1 MMNDRINRN
10 CPGRFQPVGL
20 FFIYA
25 VIGCVLAC
33 IAVAQSNRTR
43 PTPLSDQVI
52 VDPEHPQWLKR
63 QGGSHLFLCGP
74 GDPEGFLYRGKR
86 NQDGTRDG
94 DQMRIIDNLARHG
107 GNTLY
112 LIAVR
117 THGGDAWKDKRDDP
131 AVYPDDLHNP
141 WFEQD
146 PKKGL
151 NEAILKQWDA
161 WLTELDRHKI
171 VVFFFIFDDAIDVT
185 KQFGWALDAQGN
197 LHPEEKVFVQS
208 LVNRFEHHRN
218 LVWCVME
225 EGQEIGADWQ
235 RHISKIAE
243 AIREADDHRHPI
255 ASHQLGG
262 NVFFHADDPNI
273 DQFAIQTRGD
283 RVVTRE
289 TFHEWLV
296 EAWRNSAGRYGLNMS
311 EDMHHHQLCES
322 GDRAGV
328 RQRNWAAAMAGTYI
342 MVFGIDG
349 ARTPAE
355 WMQDCRR
362 LQQFFES
369 TDFYRMGNA
378 DELNHGETEFVLA
391 APGRSYIIYSAGAK
405 KSLGLKSLPAGEY
418 DLRWFDCVTGQRIE
432 QIGLR
437 LGRGDQSWP
446 KPQGLGSEVALYLKR
461 HGRETRYTEAKTIAK
476 REAGSSS
483 ISNRAVIVA
492 DKTYRT
498 QVNTPVDLQLAYT
511 DPDGGPGP
519 YIVSIIVSPKSGVLS
534 GAGNDLTYTPRRGFV
549 GKDSF
554 TWRVNDGGNDSTI
567 ATVTIRVERARAGG
581 ND

>member
-1 MMNDRINRN
+1 MNNWINRI
-10 CPGRFQPVGL
+10 CLSWLWLGFLVISYEIIGSAPGS
-20 FFIYA
+20 
-25 VIGCVLAC
+25 
-33 IAVAQSNRTR
+33 IAVAQGKRTQQS
-43 PTPLSDQVI
+43 PLSDQVI
-52 VDPEHPQWLKR
+52 VDPEHPQWFKR
-63 QGGSHLFLCGP
+63 QGGGHLFLCGP

-86 NQDGTRDG
+86 NPDGTRDG
-94 DQMRIIDNLARHG
+94 DQMRIINNLARHG

-141 WFEQD
+141 WLEQD

-151 NEAILKQWDA
+151 NEAILNQWEA
-161 WLTELDRHKI
+161 WLTELDRHNI
-171 VVFFFIFDDAIDVT
+171 VVYFFIFDDAIEVG
-185 KQFGWALDAQGN
+185 KQFGWALDPQGN
-197 LHPEEKVFVQS
+197 LHPEERAFVQS

-218 LVWCVME
+218 LVWCIME
-225 EGQEIGADWQ
+225 EGQEIGPDWQ

-243 AIREADDHRHPI
+243 AIREADGHRHPI

-273 DQFAIQTRGD
+273 DQFAIQTKGD
-283 RVVTRE
+283 RVATRE
-289 TFHEWLV
+289 AFHEWLV
-296 EAWRNSAGRYGLNMS
+296 EAWRNAAGRYGLNMS
-311 EDMHHHQLCES
+311 EDMHHRQLCES

-328 RQRNWAAAMAGTYI
+328 RQRNWAAAMAGTYV

-355 WMQDCRR
+355 WLQDCRR

-369 TDFYRMGNA
+369 TDFYRMGNT
-378 DELNHGETEFVLA
+378 DELKHDETEFVLA
-391 APGRSYIIYSAGAK
+391 APGLSYILYSTGAK
-405 KSLGLKSLPAGEY
+405 TSLGLKSVAAGEY

-432 QIGLR
+432 QIGMR
-437 LGRGDQSWP
+437 LSSGDQSWP
-446 KPQGLGSEVALYLKR
+446 KPQGLGGEVALYLKR
-461 HGRETRYTEAKTIAK
+461 RGGEAEQIEAKPMPK
-476 REAGSSS
+476 REVSPSS

-498 QVNTPVDLQLAYT
+498 QVNTPVDLQLTYT

-519 YIVSIIVSPKSGVLS
+519 YTVTIIAPPKSGVLS
-534 GAGNDLTYTPRRGFV
+534 GAGNDLTYTPRHGFI

-554 TWRVNDGGNDSTI
+554 TWRVNDGRSDSAL
-567 ATVTIRVERARAGG
+567 ATVTITVERPRAGG
-581 ND
+581 N